1 MQSVLQ
7 MIWDSLVSIET
18 MLNAGR
24 SSNWGSFLGR
34 ARDFFLFP
42 ITSSLILK
50 PTQPLMQRVP
60 GAISLGLK
68 RLGHETGH
76 IDI

>member
-24 SSNWGSFLGR
+24 LSNWGSFLGR
-34 ARDFFLFP
+34 TRDFFLFP
-42 ITSSLILK
+42 ITSSLTPR
-50 PTQPLMQRVP
+50 PTQPLIQRVP
-60 GAISLGLK
+60 GAISQGVK
-68 RLGHETGH
+68 RLVHETGH